1 MRGGSPGHLLMSKT
15 AQNTV
20 RIYLRKQSIFCWC
33 QRHLRTR
40 WEYNWGNSR
49 CSVQETYIRD
59 YVTSFPFPRGGEY
72 KVAFVNFSVLPVL
85 LFVVLL
91 SFRFATCLRWRLDD
105 ATLIVVSTAFIIRND
120 GWVLRRV
127 ASIINHHVNQGEQ
140 GGHGEGGEA
149 GEVGGVQGESLA
161 HQVAGLCSQVS
172 AL

>member
-1 MRGGSPGHLLMSKT
+1 M
-15 AQNTV
+15 
-20 RIYLRKQSIFCWC
+20 
-33 QRHLRTR
+33 
-40 WEYNWGNSR
+40 
-49 CSVQETYIRD
+49 
-59 YVTSFPFPRGGEY
+59 
-72 KVAFVNFSVLPVL
+72 
-85 LFVVLL
+85 

-127 ASIINHHVNQGEQ
+127 ASINHHVDQGEQ

-172 AL
+172 ALSGIKQFDNFAKKIFYLFKGWWS

>member
-1 MRGGSPGHLLMSKT
+1 MDERGKSG
-15 AQNTV
+15 
-20 RIYLRKQSIFCWC
+20 
-33 QRHLRTR
+33 
-40 WEYNWGNSR
+40 
-49 CSVQETYIRD
+49 
-59 YVTSFPFPRGGEY
+59 
-72 KVAFVNFSVLPVL
+72 AFVDVKDSSEHGENIFEERVDILFRKPTFVIMSLPFHFREAGSTRLLLLTFLFQSSSVLPVL

>member
-1 MRGGSPGHLLMSKT
+1 MSLPFHFREAGSTRLLLLT
-15 AQNTV
+15 F
-20 RIYLRKQSIFCWC
+20 LFQS
-33 QRHLRTR
+33 
-40 WEYNWGNSR
+40 S
-49 CSVQETYIRD
+49 S
-59 YVTSFPFPRGGEY
+59 
-72 KVAFVNFSVLPVL
+72 VL

-127 ASIINHHVNQGEQ
+127 ASIINHHVDQGEQ